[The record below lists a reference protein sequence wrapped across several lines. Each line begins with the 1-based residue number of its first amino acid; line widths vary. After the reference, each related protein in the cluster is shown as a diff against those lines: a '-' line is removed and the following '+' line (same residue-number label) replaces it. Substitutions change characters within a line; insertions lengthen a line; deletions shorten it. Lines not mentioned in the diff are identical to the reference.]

1 VKHFLLRH
9 AHGFE
14 GITSTSPLFIYNP
27 KSSAC
32 AQHQQSIEYLNRNF
46 VILLLPILLIS
57 CVVFEFFTINNVQQ
71 FSWLENKCYMKMPKC
86 NILPIVLFNNN
97 SIASMIQKINK
108 FNKSTFLKNKYT
120 SPNNAWARKLLNKL
134 KEKNRKNKYKHQD
147 HKEQICF

>member
-1 VKHFLLRH
+1 
-9 AHGFE
+9 
-14 GITSTSPLFIYNP
+14 
-27 KSSAC
+27 
-32 AQHQQSIEYLNRNF
+32 
-46 VILLLPILLIS
+46 
-57 CVVFEFFTINNVQQ
+57 
-71 FSWLENKCYMKMPKC
+71 MKMPKC